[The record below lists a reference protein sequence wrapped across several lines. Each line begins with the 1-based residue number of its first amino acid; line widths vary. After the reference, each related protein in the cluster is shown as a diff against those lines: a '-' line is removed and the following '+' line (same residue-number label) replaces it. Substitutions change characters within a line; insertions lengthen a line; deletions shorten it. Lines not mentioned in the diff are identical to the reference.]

1 MSDELLDYYNRELA
15 YFRKMAQG
23 FAERHPK
30 IAGRLRL
37 GERVEDPHVSRLI
50 EAFAYLNARVR
61 LKVEDEFPELCEG
74 LLSVLY
80 PEYLCPFPSCAVV
93 QFKLQ
98 PAQFGL
104 AGGHQVE
111 RGLPLVTPDID
122 GEPCRFETCY
132 PVSVLPMDLVQ
143 GEVST
148 PPFAVPQNTLAQRAK
163 AVVRLELKTFKSSV
177 TFQQIALDRLRVF
190 LNGDSRYVYD
200 LHELILNNATGVV
213 VAQSDRD
220 NQPLVLPPSVIQ
232 PVGFEPE
239 ESLINYAPQSRLGY
253 HLLTEFFCFPQ
264 KFLFFDIE
272 GLEAVRSHAAGQTDS
287 LCLYIFLDRV
297 HRNLESLPSE
307 TFQIG
312 ATPAIN
318 LFETRCEPV
327 RVSAHQSEFRLVP
340 DARRPLGNEV
350 YSVGQV
356 VAAGPERQQMEL
368 LPFYSTSHGGDR
380 ENGFWFAR
388 RRPSQIRADQ
398 FNAAED
404 LGTELYLSLVS
415 ADAQNQAQR
424 FDNWTLD
431 VRATCF
437 NRDYPH
443 RLPLRTVMTPR
454 SGASLLQQAT
464 CLVHPTET
472 IRPQLK
478 DQAYWRLISHLSLN
492 HLSLLESPNPAESL
506 REILRL
512 YNLPDSRSG
521 NLMLEGL
528 VDVQARRIVSRIGG
542 GLSAGFGKG
551 TGIELTLDEE
561 KFSGGGHYL
570 FAAVLDR
577 FLGLYST
584 INSFTRTV
592 VRTRQQ
598 EGELCAWPPRTGE
611 RRNV

>member
-98 PAQFGL
+98 PSQFGL
-104 AGGHQVE
+104 TGGHQVD
-111 RGLPLVTPDID
+111 RGLALMSPDVD

-132 PVSVLPMDLVQ
+132 PVNVLPIELAR
-143 GEVST
+143 GEVGT
-148 PPFAVPQNTLAQRAK
+148 PPFSVPQNALAQRAK

-177 TFQQIALDRLRVF
+177 SFEQIALDRLRVF
-190 LNGDSRYVYD
+190 LHGDSRYVYD
-200 LHELILNNATGVV
+200 LHELILNNTTGVV
-213 VAQSDRD
+213 VASSDRD
-220 NQPLVLPPSVIQ
+220 PQPLVLPPGSIR

-239 ESLINYAPQSRLGY
+239 ESLIDYAAQSRMGY
-253 HLLTEFFCFPQ
+253 HLLTEFFSFPQ

-272 GLEAVRSHAAGQTDS
+272 GLDAVRSSAVGQTDT
-287 LCLYIFLDRV
+287 LCLYLFLDRV

-318 LFETRCEPV
+318 LFETRCEPI
-327 RVSAHQSEFRLVP
+327 RVTGHQAEFRVVP

-350 YSVGQV
+350 YSIEQV
-356 VAAGPERQQMEL
+356 VAAGPERQQVEL
-368 LPFYSTSHGGDR
+368 FPFYSTSHGTDR
-380 ENGFWFAR
+380 ELGFWFAR
-388 RRPSQIRADQ
+388 RRPSEIRADQ

-404 LGTELYLSLVS
+404 LGTEVYLSLVS
-415 ADAQNQAQR
+415 TEASNQAQR

-437 NRDYPH
+437 NRDYPQ
-443 RLPLRTVMTPR
+443 RLPSQVVLTPR
-454 SGASLLQQAT
+454 SGGSLLQQAT

-472 IRPQLK
+472 IRPRLK

-492 HLSLLESPNPAESL
+492 HLSLLEVDDAAESL

-528 VDVQARRIVSRIGG
+528 VDVRARRIVSRIGG
-542 GLSAGFGKG
+542 SLSAGFGKG
-551 TGIELTLDEE
+551 TGIELTLDED

-570 FAAVLDR
+570 FAAVVDR
-577 FLGLYST
+577 FLGLYSS
-584 INSFTRTV
+584 INSFTQTV

-598 EGELCAWPPRTGE
+598 EGEFCRWPPRTGE
-611 RRNV
+611 RQHV